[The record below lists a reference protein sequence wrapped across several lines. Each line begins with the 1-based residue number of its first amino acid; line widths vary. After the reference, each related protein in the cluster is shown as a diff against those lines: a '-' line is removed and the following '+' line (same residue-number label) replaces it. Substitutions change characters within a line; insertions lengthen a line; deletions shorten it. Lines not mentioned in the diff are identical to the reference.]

1 LSKPARSSVSL
12 VVALALAAAPL
23 AAQSPRA
30 LERPFPAGSAAVLR
44 GLPVSAATS
53 INLGFVNLAPAANR
67 CSLAVVGGD
76 GASLLPATSWTL
88 RAFEER
94 PFLDLFEGLAEAFEG
109 AEAKVT
115 VSCDGAF
122 STFAVLADRNGETLR
137 TFTAEKAAAAE
148 AVELAA
154 ATPTDKAA
162 VCTPGALCFDAEG
175 LVHEPGPPPGPPNP
189 VGRVSFPAPAGPTT
203 RLVVSL
209 DVKVGPWYPQEPSG
223 KHLIYW
229 FVVDKNLDMPG
240 LLYFRGPGKY
250 EAFARHGIGI
260 KHPEKIKVI
269 KKWKAEVGQTYHVVN
284 DYDIDGKRFT
294 VTITNAATGA
304 VEVVLSS
311 RPNVASYVIKAG
323 AKFLVD
329 MGFYPGKVPTEVPSY
344 GWRYSNVHV
353 EAFLHH

>member
-1 LSKPARSSVSL
+1 MTRPAAFAPAVL
-12 VVALALAAAPL
+12 ALALAAAPL

-30 LERPFPAGSAAVLR
+30 LERPFPAGAAAVLR
-44 GLPVSAATS
+44 GLPVSASTT

-67 CSLAVVGGD
+67 CSLSVVGGD
-76 GASLLPATSWTL
+76 GASLLPATTWTL
-88 RAFEER
+88 SAFEER
-94 PFLDLFEGLAEAFEG
+94 PLLDLFEGFADAFEG
-109 AEAKVT
+109 VEAKAT

-122 STFAVLADRNGETLR
+122 STFAMLADRSGETLR
-137 TFTAEKAAAAE
+137 TFAAEKAAPGDV
-148 AVELAA
+148 VELAA
-154 ATPTDKAA
+154 KSTDKLAA
-162 VCTPGALCFDAEG
+162 CTTGALCFDAEG
-175 LVHEPGPPPGPPNP
+175 LVHEPGPPPGLPGP
-189 VGRVSFPAPAGPTT
+189 VGRVTFPAPAGTAS

-250 EAFARHGIGI
+250 EAFARHGVGI

-269 KKWKAEVGQTYHVVN
+269 KKWKAEVGRTYHVVN
-284 DYDIDGKRFT
+284 DYDMAAKRFT
-294 VTITNAATGA
+294 VTITDAETGA

-329 MGFYPGKVPTEVPSY
+329 MGFYPGRVPTEVPSY

-353 EAFLHH
+353 EAFVHH